1 MVTNEQLVSR
11 IRAGE
16 DTEKNMA
23 LLYDQVKDFIRSI
36 AWQYR
41 ETGEFEDL
49 LQVPHLCGT
58 LDQTENA
65 PLSAK

>member
-1 MVTNEQLVSR
+1 MVTTEQLVSR

-23 LLYDQVKDFIRSI
+23 LLYDQVKNFIRSI

-41 ETGEFEDL
+41 ETRG
-49 LQVPHLCGT
+49 VRGS
-58 LDQTENA
+58 A
-65 PLSAK
+65 AGGLSCFISSY

>member
-1 MVTNEQLVSR
+1 MVTTEQLVSR

-23 LLYDQVKDFIRSI
+23 LLYDQVKNFIRSI

-49 LQVPHLCGT
+49 LQYCNKP
-58 LDQTENA
+58 
-65 PLSAK
+65 